1 MEENRLF
8 IQTELCSSNLQ
19 QEIFKSAPFEE
30 ARRFK
35 LLREISLALKL
46 VHANN
51 MVHLDI
57 KVRICVCFIRMTLII
72 VIIFPVDSHQ
82 AFSLLF
88 MRRSLKTFL

>member
-19 QEIFKSAPFEE
+19 QQISGSTPFDE

-57 KVRICVCFIRMTLII
+57 KVNIY
-72 VIIFPVDSHQ
+72 IFLSV
-82 AFSLLF
+82 
-88 MRRSLKTFL
+88 